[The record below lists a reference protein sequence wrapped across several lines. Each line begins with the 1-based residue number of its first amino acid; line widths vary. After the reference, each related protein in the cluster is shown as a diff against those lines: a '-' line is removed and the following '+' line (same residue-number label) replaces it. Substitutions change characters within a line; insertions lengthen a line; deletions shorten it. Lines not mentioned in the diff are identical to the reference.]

1 MRYFLFTISG
11 IFSAL
16 FGWGISQF
24 VLDFLRSPI
33 DETLPIKADFI
44 ILPFVAASLAVA
56 IVIAEI
62 FSSNPTRH
70 KANFR
75 VLPPYFWSALLTGV
89 GAGLA
94 AAIFN
99 FILYQTPAPDWMVR
113 VIVWSIIGL
122 FTGVGEGFSWR
133 FRSIEGGTDKAKERI
148 WKSTW
153 FGLGAG
159 VVAAGIVESI
169 RDRIELGGYEDPA
182 GFSILGFSLGLL
194 LSFATSPSYLAALRA
209 GEGFEAIDPKYGGN
223 REKAL
228 LKNSQLRFVTMDR
241 DFEDDDD
248 DEDEDNDENNNTR
261 NNGIVIEEGLSIQL
275 PFEIKHPIVIGSR
288 DDADICIPN
297 LPKKSATLQIEG
309 RNFVLKCNVEGA
321 VQVQRSRLSKGGKVT
336 LRHNQILT
344 FYHKNNRDKYYRFVF
359 YNKFLDP
366 QA

>member
-113 VIVWSIIGL
+113 VFAWSIVGL
-122 FTGVGEGFSWR
+122 FTGVGEGVSWR

-148 WKSTW
+148 KKSTL

-159 VVAAGIVESI
+159 VVAAVIVELI
-169 RDRIELGGYEDPA
+169 RSQIELGGYEDPA

-223 REKAL
+223 REKPL
-228 LKNSQLRFVTMDR
+228 LKNIQLRFVTG
-241 DFEDDDD
+241 EYKY
-248 DEDEDNDENNNTR
+248 
-261 NNGIVIEEGLSIQL
+261 IQEGLSIQL
-275 PFEIKHPIVIGSR
+275 PSKTQKRIIIGSN
-288 DDADICIPN
+288 DDADIYIPN
-297 LPKKSATLQIEG
+297 IPLEAASLEVRNGNVMLRCLADEAVQIQRRLLIEG
-309 RNFVLKCNVEGA
+309 
-321 VQVQRSRLSKGGKVT
+321 GKEIP

-344 FYHKNNRDKYYRFVF
+344 FYYEKDSDKYYRFVF